1 MIKVTVKTPDSQF
14 KVQTVQG
21 PVEIG
26 NRIRSSITAGRLDSL
41 ADVVEISPANNS
53 TLVYNSDTD
62 KYVVKKLD
70 LDDVID
76 SLSELDGG
84 QF

>member
-1 MIKVTVKTPDSQF
+1 MIKVTVKPSSTQF
-14 KVQTVQG
+14 KVQTQTSPISV
-21 PVEIG
+21 G
-26 NRIRSSITAGRLDSL
+26 NRISSSITSGRLDSL
-41 ADVVEISPANNS
+41 SDVVENSPANNS

-62 KYVVKKLD
+62 KYIVKKLD

>member
-1 MIKVTVKTPDSQF
+1 MIKVTVKPSSTQF
-14 KVQTVQG
+14 KVQTQTS
-21 PVEIG
+21 PISIG
-26 NRIRSSITAGRLDSL
+26 NRISSSIASGRLDSL
-41 ADVVEISPANNS
+41 SDVVENSPANNS

-62 KYVVKKLD
+62 KYIVKKLD